1 MTLLS
6 LGFSALGTTPGLVGQ
21 TFRRKELLL
30 PSGKSEDNSTI
41 GALDRLV
48 LKTHWMASSLLNFS

>member
-6 LGFSALGTTPGLVGQ
+6 PGFSALGTTPGLVGQ

-30 PSGKSEDNSTI
+30 PSGKSEDNSAI
-41 GALDRLV
+41 GTLNRLV
-48 LKTHWMASSLLNFS
+48 LKTHWMTSFFNI